1 MCNNTLYGVVTHPT
15 GDYCNDWIA
24 SEVILG
30 CDTVPETEVCPGVFE
45 AATSGDFPG
54 VPDVMSFAG
63 FLIGQS
69 IAPLYDL
76 ALTTGSIRYAAT
88 AGHW

>member
-45 AATSGDFPG
+45 AATNGEFPG
-54 VPDVMSFAG
+54 VPDVEYFGG

-69 IAPLYDL
+69 
-76 ALTTGSIRYAAT
+76 TTGSIRYAAT